1 MKILVAED
9 DLTSRTLLKTIL
21 TSWGFEVSAVADGEE
36 AWQVLSGASAP
47 RLAILDWMMPGLDGL
62 EVCRRV

>member
-21 TSWGFEVSAVADGEE
+21 VSWGFEVSAVADGEE
-36 AWQVLSGASAP
+36 AWKVLNQAMTCELCRKLGA
-47 RLAILDWMMPGLDGL
+47 L
-62 EVCRRV
+62 